1 MKSEWKEV
9 KLGDYCS
16 KIGSGSTPRGGSN
29 VYLKNGKFALFRSQN
44 ILNNAF
50 NKNGLVYIDVKA
62 AEKLNNVSIE
72 EDDILLNITGD
83 SVARV
88 CKAPSEYL
96 PARVNQHVA
105 IIRTK
110 QDELNSSY
118 VNYYLNSKFMQRH
131 MLSLASAGATR
142 NALTKMMIENFNIPK
157 PPLSIQKKIAHILST
172 LDDKIELNRKMNQ
185 TLEEMAQALFKSW
198 FVDFDPVKAKAY
210 CSSDEE
216 LEAVAKELGISK
228 EILELFPSE
237 FEDSELGMIPK
248 GWEVESLA
256 SICSVQSGYAFKGGW
271 WQDTGIKVIK
281 IKNINGTEVDTN
293 DCQCVSEEI
302 ATKNQKFILKHGD
315 CLIAM
320 TGATVGKVGII
331 DTSKEN
337 FLLNQRVGRFQPKK
351 YYDEYIK
358 ILVKTNKFFE
368 SIQSEAQGS
377 AQPNIS
383 TKEIEATTIIK
394 PNETIIQA
402 FSILM
407 QPLYSKML
415 SHQSEITTL
424 QKTRDTLLPKL
435 LSGEINV
442 SDIEI
447 EDLKDK

>member
-1 MKSEWKEV
+1 MKSEHKQFKISDFADVIGGGTPSTKIEEYYGGDIPWLTPKDMSTHNSKYIEVGSRSITDLGLKKSSAKIVPKGTVLFTSRAPIGYIAIANKEV
-9 KLGDYCS
+9 STNQGFKSLICNDKIAHNEYIYYLLKS
-16 KIGSGSTPRGGSN
+16 KVSAIESIASGSTFKEVSGS
-29 VYLKNGKFALFRSQN
+29 VLKDF
-44 ILNNAF
+44 I
-50 NKNGLVYIDVKA
+50 V
-62 AEKLNNVSIE
+62 
-72 EDDILLNITGD
+72 
-83 SVARV
+83 
-88 CKAPSEYL
+88 
-96 PARVNQHVA
+96 
-105 IIRTK
+105 
-110 QDELNSSY
+110 EL
-118 VNYYLNSKFMQRH
+118 
-131 MLSLASAGATR
+131 
-142 NALTKMMIENFNIPK
+142 
-157 PPLSIQKKIAHILST
+157 PPLQTQKKIAHILST

-185 TLEEMAQALFKSW
+185 TLEEMAQTLFKSW
-198 FVDFDPVKAKAY
+198 FVDFDPVKAKAS

-228 EILELFPSE
+228 EILKLFPSE

-248 GWEVESLA
+248 GWKVESLA
-256 SICSVQSGYAFKGGW
+256 SICSVQSGYAFKGSW

-337 FLLNQRVGRFQPKK
+337 FLLNQRVGRFQPKE

-358 ILVKTNKFFE
+358 TLVKTNKFFE

-394 PNETIIQA
+394 PNGTIIQA
-402 FSILM
+402 FSMLM
-407 QPLYSKML
+407 QPLYFKML

-424 QKTRDTLLPKL
+424 QKTQDTLLPKL
-435 LSGEINV
+435 LSGEIDV
-442 SDIEI
+442 SNIEVN
-447 EDLKDK
+447 L